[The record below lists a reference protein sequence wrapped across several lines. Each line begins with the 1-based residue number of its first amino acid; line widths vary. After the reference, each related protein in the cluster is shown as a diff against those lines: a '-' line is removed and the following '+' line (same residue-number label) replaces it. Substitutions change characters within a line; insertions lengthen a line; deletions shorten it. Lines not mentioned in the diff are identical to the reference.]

1 MSLVENYISKL
12 KTNSLVLE
20 DEESKK
26 SFLNYCINTRTA
38 NFFLGKA
45 CKDFKF
51 AMNNQDFRESLLQTQ
66 KKSLQNQ
73 SSLKSFLKL
82 ASANKIDVCL
92 LKGSYMA
99 NFAYPNF
106 TMRTM
111 RDIDVLVEE
120 ASFFRIVNIML
131 TSGYSFLNS
140 KIKKFKKFNFSY
152 SHQAPILIDKFGTA
166 FEIHHRLKRYPE
178 VNNSDHLAEKLMQ
191 SKREKKIFDLKVSVP
206 SVNYAFIHCCYH
218 AIKKGKLNV
227 GPIFLCDLLQFKN
240 VIDDRVLEDAKKAN
254 CLKEVQL
261 GLNIL
266 GYLQDFKI
274 SNEKQAKE
282 AIEILIYC
290 HNMPEILPRK
300 RFKLSTTKDQYAY
313 NSFTFSKN
321 NFLKFRLKRIFM
333 FFKSYTLRFN
343 LHQKRSK
350 FFKDFSKKEF

>member
-1 MSLVENYISKL
+1 MSLAENYISKL

-20 DEESKK
+20 DEISKQ
-26 SFLNYCINTRTA
+26 SFLNYCLNTRTA

-51 AMNNQDFRESLLQTQ
+51 AMNNQDFRESLLLAQ

-73 SSLKSFLKL
+73 SSLKSFLTIVN
-82 ASANKIDVCL
+82 ANNIDVCL

-120 ASFFRIVNIML
+120 ASFFRIINIML

-140 KIKKFKKFNFSY
+140 KRNKLKKFNFSY
-152 SHQAPILIDKFGTA
+152 SHQAPVLIDKFGTA

-178 VNNSDHLAEKLMQ
+178 FKNSDFLAEKLMK
-191 SKREKKIFDLKVSVP
+191 SKKEKKIFDLKVSVP
-206 SVNYAFIHCCYH
+206 SANFAFIHCCYH
-218 AIKKGKLNV
+218 AIGKGKLNV

-240 VIDDRVLEDAKKAN
+240 IIDDKVLEDAKKAN
-254 CLKEVQL
+254 CLKEAKL
-261 GLNIL
+261 GLNL
-266 GYLQDFKI
+266 LKYLQDFEI

-290 HNMPEILPRK
+290 HNMPEIVPRK
-300 RFKLSTTKDQYAY
+300 RFKLSSAKDSYDY
-313 NSFTFSKN
+313 NSFTFSRN

-333 FFKSYTLRFN
+333 FCKSYILRFN

-350 FFKDFSKKEF
+350 FFKDFSKKEL